1 MATRKKPAPGRK
13 PAGRKNVRK
22 KQKPEIDRVWS
33 ILLFG
38 VGLLLC
44 ALTYIEGQP
53 FWNMLRDGLFGLF
66 GYTVYLLAPLV
77 LFIAVLVAMGKPF
90 KVRLLQLVILLFFIS
105 GAVLIFGGYGITE
118 GSTFTQQ
125 AGEIWQ
131 LGVQRG
137 PGGVSSILLGWPLL
151 ALVGNPGAGIIIV
164 VLVLIYLML
173 LTNITPADILLFLR
187 RHFGSMKETA
197 KTVARES
204 VGRYPVDLNSEEAL
218 ERERLRRQAQEEKR
232 ALKSQKKKGPS
243 IDVDLGPGP
252 ARPEEDIFAPGPDM
266 GEIGF
271 VPYGADEAAPAVKAA
286 CAAPPKACVPEAQ
299 AFAEEVKHDQLAQA
313 CLEVVNEKAGQ
324 KVQAGSDL
332 TYPAKTPAPQSA
344 ANEVDELIRRAIN
357 GQNDLDAVPGTLE
370 VGRDDQL
377 IIKEPRQ
384 SYRLPSLDLLDP
396 QPDGNDTGADAEMK
410 KNAQTLVDTLESFGV
425 KTRILDISRGPSV
438 TRYELQP
445 QAGVKISRITNLADD
460 IALNLATAGVRIEA
474 PIPGKPAVGIE
485 VPNQNRAAVSIRS
498 VLESPAFQN
507 SDAPLTMALGKD
519 ISGQVQVADLAKMPH
534 LLIAGTTGSGKSV
547 CTNGIIIS
555 LLYRCTPE
563 ELKLILIDPKV
574 VEFADYNGIPHLAM
588 PVVTEPRK
596 AAGAL
601 GSAVAEM
608 EKRYQLFAENNVRD
622 IKGYNRLA
630 EAHEELEHMPYIV
643 IVIDEMADLMMTAGK
658 EVEDYICRLA
668 QKARAAGMHLIAA
681 TQRPSVDVVTG
692 LIKANIP
699 SRIGLSLSSQV
710 DSRTI
715 LDAGGA
721 EKLLGNGDLLFLPVG
736 ANKPIRIQGAFV
748 KDREIARVIRDLKS
762 RSECHYNEE
771 MIANTER
778 MAAAQ
783 NAGGQDGAGM
793 AGEQEDEMLRPA
805 IEAVIEAGQAS
816 TSMLQRRL
824 RLGYGRA
831 GRLMDEMERMHII
844 GPYEGAKPRQVLIT
858 RQQWIE
864 MNMNQDAA
872 E

>member
-1 MATRKKPAPGRK
+1 MAARKKPAPAKKGA
-13 PAGRKNVRK
+13 PAK
-22 KQKPEIDRVWS
+22 KRRTKAKPEIDRVWS
-33 ILLFG
+33 IVLFG
-38 VGLLLC
+38 AGLLLC

-53 FWNMLRDGLFGLF
+53 FWNTLRDGLFGMF
-66 GYTVYLLAPLV
+66 GYAVYLLAPLV

-105 GAVLIFGGYGITE
+105 GAVLIFGGYTIVPDT
-118 GSTFTQQ
+118 TFSQQ
-125 AGEIWQ
+125 AGEIWK
-131 LGVQRG
+131 LGVDRG
-137 PGGVSSILLGWPLL
+137 PGGVSAVLLGWPLL

-164 VLVLIYLML
+164 VLVLVYLML
-173 LTNITPADILLFLR
+173 LTNVTPADILLFLR

-204 VGRYPVDLNSEEAL
+204 VGRYPVDLNSEEAI
-218 ERERLRRQAQEEKR
+218 ERERQRRQAAEEKR
-232 ALKSQKKKGPS
+232 ALKNQKKRGAV
-243 IDVDLGPGP
+243 IDVDLGPEPDMCG
-252 ARPEEDIFAPGPDM
+252 EDIFAPQRDM
-266 GEIGF
+266 GEVGF
-271 VPYGADEAAPAVKAA
+271 IPYGAEENLSAPNPGLAPAPALSVS
-286 CAAPPKACVPEAQ
+286 Q
-299 AFAEEVKHDQLAQA
+299 SFTQEVKHDQLAQA
-313 CLEVVNEKAGQ
+313 CLEVVNETAVLKTEPAHSVQ
-324 KVQAGSDL
+324 SPPVQAETRD
-332 TYPAKTPAPQSA
+332 SA
-344 ANEVDELIRRAIN
+344 ANEVDELIRRAIG
-357 GQNDLDAVPGTLE
+357 GQAAPSSLPQAVE
-370 VGRDDQL
+370 VDKNDQL
-377 IIKEPRQ
+377 VLKEPRP
-384 SYRLPSLDLLDP
+384 SYRLPSLELLDP
-396 QPDGNDTGADAEMK
+396 QPDNGDIGADAEMK
-410 KNAQTLVDTLESFGV
+410 KNAQTLVETLESFGV
-425 KTRILDISRGPSV
+425 KTRILDINRGPSV

-445 QAGVKISRITNLADD
+445 QAGVKISRITNLSDD

-485 VPNQNRAAVSIRS
+485 VPNQNRATVSIRS
-498 VLESPAFQN
+498 VLESQAFQN

-608 EKRYQLFAENNVRD
+608 EKRYQQFAENNVRD

-715 LDAGGA
+715 LDSGGA

-778 MAAAQ
+778 MATAQ
-783 NAGGQDGAGM
+783 NAAGQGEGMDG
-793 AGEQEDEMLRPA
+793 EPEDEMLRPA

-864 MNMNQDAA
+864 MNMNHETA